1 MAPINL
7 GINQEQLVNE
17 SIDEVVLRLL
27 GLDNINDLDY
37 DTYKTLLKERLV
49 KARNRPIPTEED
61 QKLRDEYSR
70 VRGSTGRFRV
80 NKKPRTSFNALPG
93 RPRQQQNVATPNQKL
108 LPGSAGG
115 QVAVQQQQ
123 KQAAQT
129 QQDIMG
135 TMEFLTNI
143 VSPSLT
149 RIEQSLT
156 NILGNLQSQ
165 QTAEAKASEQARR
178 TGQKQQKRSREESRE
193 GGFGL
198 LQGFKNTARKVL
210 TPVNDVLGA
219 VFKFISNI
227 FLGILALGLVEF
239 LKDPAGFL
247 RGVANAII
255 GFANFVISGIF
266 NFVLAPVNLFIS
278 GLNTSLQGLAAAINN
293 TIGQIP
299 GVPPITIPT
308 IPNVQSP
315 QIPYIPAPSEP
326 NEPQKTNN
334 KQVPTMESGGQVHGG
349 SGQRVRGAGPDTQ
362 LVALQPGEIVFSKKA
377 VDHYGADT
385 LLGMNAIG
393 GGTNRPGMARV
404 SSVSGGGILPTMSG
418 GGIVLNPPT
427 MDAYLKA
434 AAAASNEGI
443 DLGSQITS
451 TYRSA
456 AKQQELI
463 DRFNAGDPNVFT
475 PAAVGK
481 SPHQQGWSIDMNAG
495 SSANQ
500 WMRKNGGKFG
510 FRWQGDRDPVHFDFM
525 NDQPNDYWLQEGRTG
540 WQNSG
545 GQTAVSPQQ
554 TAMGNSS
561 NNNPDFWTLA
571 AIASLESGNPQGR
584 ADVAQ
589 SIYNRAAS
597 GGVYTGSGSVKDII
611 NASGQYQP
619 VSQSNAS
626 LWAAIKDKQS
636 AIAAVESH
644 SRGKGRGQS
653 LIEAAVRAITDPAL
667 KKDALAFIGS
677 RTDFS
682 TPSAMSVH
690 ADYRGTHRADEVSRH
705 GHVFGWFVGPG
716 AVTYGTKVKGQAGAA
731 AISGSPGSSTPPS
744 SNSKF
749 GDPELDRMYQ
759 ESYDEVMANMFGIG
773 PEGGGGLGGNYKN
786 PNPYNEGYST
796 TINSQGAGMPFVS
809 PGRMTTPPGP
819 PRGRRGDAK
828 VAIPVSTGGGETGSS
843 AIAGNNSPVMMF
855 DPQNRSN
862 PDIMVVQAIY
872 NMVTV

>member
-7 GINQEQLVNE
+7 GNNQEQLVNE
-17 SIDEVVLRLL
+17 SIDGVILRLL
-27 GLDNINDLDY
+27 GLDDINDLDY

-49 KARNRPIPTEED
+49 TARIKPIPTEED
-61 QKLRDEYSR
+61 QKLRDEYAR
-70 VRGSTGRFRV
+70 VRGFTGRFKV

-93 RPRQQQNVATPNQKL
+93 RSRQQQNVATPNQKL
-108 LPGSAGG
+108 LPGTRGG

-123 KQAAQT
+123 QQAAKT

-143 VSPSLT
+143 VSPALT

-156 NILGNLQSQ
+156 NILGNLKSQ

-178 TGQKQQKRSREESRE
+178 TGQKENKKSREESRE
-193 GGFGL
+193 GGSGL
-198 LQGFKNTARKVL
+198 LQGFKNTAKKIL
-210 TPVNDVLGA
+210 SPVNDVLGA

-227 FLGILALGLVEF
+227 FLGILALGLVDF
-239 LKDPAGFL
+239 LKDPMGFL
-247 RGVANAII
+247 RGIANAII
-255 GFANFVISGIF
+255 GFANFVIRGIF
-266 NFVLAPVNLFIS
+266 NFVMAPLNLFIN
-278 GLNTSLQGLAAAINN
+278 GLNTAMQGLASAINS
-293 TIGQIP
+293 TIGAIP
-299 GVPPITIPT
+299 GVPQITLPT
-308 IPNVQSP
+308 IPNAQAP
-315 QIPYIPAPSEP
+315 QIPYFQPPQQS

-334 KQVPTMESGGQVHGG
+334 KQVPTMESGGQVHGA

-362 LVALQPGEIVFSKKA
+362 LVALQPGEVVFSKKA

-393 GGTNRPGMARV
+393 GGTNRPGMANV
-404 SSVSGGGILPTMSG
+404 TSVSGGGMIPTMSG

-463 DRFNAGDPNVFT
+463 DRAAAGDPNVFT

-481 SPHQQGWSIDMNAG
+481 SPHQQGWSIDMNSG
-495 SSANQ
+495 SAANL
-500 WMRKNGGKFG
+500 WMRKNGGKYG
-510 FRWQGDRDPVHFDFM
+510 FRWQGDSDPVHFDFL

-540 WQNSG
+540 WQKSG

-554 TAMGNSS
+554 TAMGNSN
-561 NNNPDFWTLA
+561 NNNPDFWALA

-597 GGVYTGSGSVKDII
+597 GGVYSGSGSVKGII
-611 NASGQYQP
+611 TASGQYQP
-619 VSQSNAS
+619 VGDSNPS
-626 LWAAIKDKQS
+626 LWAAIKDKES
-636 AIAAVESH
+636 AIAAIESNPNG
-644 SRGKGRGQS
+644 RGRGQS
-653 LIEAAVRAITDPAL
+653 LIEAAARAITDPAL
-667 KKDALAFIGS
+667 KKDALEFIGS

-690 ADYRGTHRADEVSRH
+690 GEYRGAHRADEVSRH

-716 AVTYGTKVKGQAGAA
+716 AVTYGNKVKGQAGAA
-731 AISGSPGSSTPPS
+731 AISGSPGAGTPS
-744 SNSKF
+744 SS
-749 GDPELDRMYQ
+749 PSSSSPAQTALDKEIADMR
-759 ESYDEVMANMFGIG
+759 EAAFNEVMGISKG
-773 PEGGGGLGGNYKN
+773 TGADGRPV
-786 PNPYNEGYST
+786 NEGYST
-796 TINSQGAGMPFVS
+796 TIDSQGAGMPSVS

-819 PRGRRGDAK
+819 PLSAMRQAALDEVMADTPKGSQGG
-828 VAIPVSTGGGETGSS
+828 ST
-843 AIAGNNSPVMMF
+843 AIAGNNSEAPMF
-855 DPQNRSN
+855 DPQNRGN

-872 NMVTV
+872 NMVTT